1 MIKGIVFD
9 FDGVII
15 DSEKARYD
23 AWQSVYT
30 IYGQT
35 LPLEKW
41 ILNIGRARYVM
52 DPHIL
57 LQNLTGLKLS
67 YEELHQKAKEF
78 ELKFAADIPALPGV
92 LGVINDAS
100 DKDIPLAIASSS
112 SRAWV
117 EGHLKR
123 LQIYNKFSALVC
135 REDTMA
141 HKPSP
146 EPYVTAVNQLGC
158 RPEDAIAI
166 EDSPLGID
174 AAISAGLKCIAV
186 GCSITKELD
195 LTKASLQLSSL
206 CELILK

>member
-1 MIKGIVFD
+1 MLKGIVFD

-41 ILNIGRARYVM
+41 ILNIGRASYVT
-52 DPHIL
+52 DPHVL
-57 LQNLTGLKLS
+57 LQSLTGLKLS
-67 YEELHQKAKEF
+67 YEELYQKAKEF
-78 ELKFAADIPALPGV
+78 EFKFAADIPALPGV
-92 LGVINDAS
+92 IGVIDGAYA
-100 DKDIPLAIASSS
+100 KDIPMAIASSS

-123 LQIYNKFSALVC
+123 LQIYNKFTTLVC
-135 REDTMA
+135 REDTVT

-146 EPYVTAVNQLGC
+146 EPYVTAVNRLGC

-195 LTKASLQLSSL
+195 LTKANLQLSSFVNL
-206 CELILK
+206 Y